1 MRFLYKPIINKR
13 QIGQKRKYSDIKYLV
28 IHDTGNTSIGADAE
42 AHYKYLQ
49 TATRYGSAQYYVDDK
64 QIIQVIGDS
73 LVAWSIGDTWGYSN
87 NPNRI
92 KDAANFNSLNV
103 ELCINEGIDKDKA
116 YKNVVELTKNLM
128 KKFSFPADMV
138 IRHFDATGKICPGS
152 WSKNDWAMW
161 WKFKEDIQK
170 PIEWVIDLS
179 KDSEFG
185 EEGGAVVPENVKDV
199 SSWAEKAWKWG
210 IEKGLTDGTNP
221 QGNCTREQAVTMLY
235 RAMGNGK
242 AVEKPVAV
250 GKARHFTMGDY
261 EIIETTADNIRIE
274 KTPLRPLSVDGING
288 TFYNLK
294 GSEIYGLAMQD
305 GKEIE
310 TNSYVTNFQGL
321 KRGTI
326 YFDGEKLHHAMV
338 YNARTE
344 IKGNIKW
351 GISGIS
357 LYPIYNPRAEGFTG
371 TYADVLRATKHTA
384 LGFKGSKVYLIASE
398 KALSL
403 ENFRNGLLNSEI
415 SFDGLINLDGGGSTQ
430 MSFDGKKL
438 ISSVRTLNHC
448 IRLLDI

>member
-49 TATRYGSAQYYVDDK
+49 TAQRYGSAHYYVDDK
-64 QIIQVIGDS
+64 QIIQTIGDS

-92 KDAANFNSLNV
+92 KDAFNHNSISI
-103 ELCINEGIDKDKA
+103 ELCINSDTDKDKA
-116 YKNVVELTKNLM
+116 YKNLVELTKNLM
-128 KKFSFPADMV
+128 KKFSFPVDKV

-152 WSKNDWAMW
+152 WSKNDWAKW
-161 WKFKEDIQK
+161 WQFKEDIQK
-170 PIEWVIDLS
+170 PIEWTIDLT
-179 KDSEFG
+179 KDSVFG
-185 EEGGAVVPENVKDV
+185 EDEKMEKKSNTSG
-199 SSWAEKAWKWG
+199 WADNAWKWG
-210 IEKGLTDGTNP
+210 IEKGLTDGSSP
-221 QGNCTREQAVTMLY
+221 QGACTREQVITMLY

-242 AVEKPVAV
+242 AVEKPAV
-250 GKARHFTMGDY
+250 SGKARHFTMGDY
-261 EIIETTADNIRIE
+261 EVIETTADNIRIE
-274 KTPLRPLSVDGING
+274 RTSRKPLSVDGVNG

-326 YFDGEKLHHAMV
+326 YFDGKSLHHAMI
-338 YNARTE
+338 YNAKSE
-344 IKGNIKW
+344 IKSPIKW

-357 LYPIYNPRAEGFTG
+357 LYPIYDPKAEGFTG
-371 TYADVLRATKHTA
+371 PYADVLRSTKHTA
-384 LGFKGSKVYLIASE
+384 LGFKGDKVYLIASA
-398 KALSL
+398 KSLTL
-403 ENFRNGLLNSEI
+403 ENFRNGLLNSDI

-430 MSFDGKKL
+430 MSFGGKKL
-438 ISSVRTLNHC
+438 ISSVRALNHC
-448 IRLLDI
+448 IRLLSI

>member
-49 TATRYGSAQYYVDDK
+49 TAQRYGSAQYYVDDK

-103 ELCINEGIDKDKA
+103 ELCINSGIDKDKA

-161 WKFKEDIQK
+161 KKFKEDIQK
-170 PIEWVIDLS
+170 PIEWEIDLT

-185 EEGGAVVPENVKDV
+185 EEGGAVVAEKKSNASD
-199 SSWAEKAWKWG
+199 WAEKAWTWG
-210 IEKGLTDGTNP
+210 IEKGLTDGSSP
-221 QGNCTREQAVTMLY
+221 QGVCTREQVVTMLY
-235 RAMGNGK
+235 RAMGNK
-242 AVEKPVAV
+242 TVRRPVSGTA
-250 GKARHFTMGDY
+250 KARHFTMGDY
-261 EIIETTADNIRIE
+261 EFIETAADNIRIE
-274 KTPLRPLSVDGING
+274 KTPLKPLSVDGING
-288 TFYNLK
+288 TFYNLRGK
-294 GSEIYGLAMQD
+294 EIYGLAMQD

-310 TNSYVTNFQGL
+310 TNSYVTNFGGL

-326 YFDGEKLHHAMV
+326 YYDGKSLHHNMV
-338 YNARTE
+338 YNAKTE
-344 IKGNIKW
+344 IKDFIKW

-357 LYPIYNPRAEGFTG
+357 LYPTYDPKAEGFTG
-371 TYADVLRATKHTA
+371 AYADVLRATKHTA
-384 LGFKGSKVYLIASE
+384 VGFKRDRVYLIASN
-398 KALSL
+398 KALTL
-403 ENFRNGLLNSEI
+403 ENFRNGLLNSSI

-430 MSFDGKKL
+430 MGFDGKKL
-438 ISSVRTLNHC
+438 ISSVRALNHC
-448 IRLLDI
+448 IRLLSI

>member
-28 IHDTGNTSIGADAE
+28 IHDTGNSSIGADAE

-49 TATRYGSAQYYVDDK
+49 TAQRYGSAHYYVDDR
-64 QIIQVIGDS
+64 QIIQTIGDS

-92 KDAANFNSLNV
+92 KDAFNFNSLNV
-103 ELCINEGIDKDKA
+103 ELCINSDTDKDKA

-128 KKFSFPADMV
+128 KKFGFPADMV

-161 WKFKEDIQK
+161 WKFKKDIQK

-179 KDSEFG
+179 KDSTFG
-185 EEGGAVVPENVKDV
+185 EKGGAVVTEKKNNASD
-199 SSWAEKAWKWG
+199 WADDAWKWG
-210 IEKGLTDGTNP
+210 IEKGLTDGSNP
-221 QGNCTREQAVTMLY
+221 QGACTREQVVTMLY
-235 RAMGNGK
+235 RAMGNK

-261 EIIETTADNIRIE
+261 EVIETTADNIRIE
-274 KTPLRPLSVDGING
+274 KTPLKPLSVDGING

-310 TNSYVTNFQGL
+310 ANSYVTNFDGL

-326 YFDGEKLHHAMV
+326 YFDGNKLHHDMI
-338 YNARTE
+338 YNAKLD
-344 IKGNIKW
+344 IKEFIKW
-351 GISGIS
+351 AISGIS
-357 LYPIYNPRAEGFTG
+357 LYPLYIPRTEGFTG
-371 TYADVLRATKHTA
+371 AYADVLRATKHTA
-384 LGFKGSKVYLIASE
+384 LGFKGDKVYLIASG
-398 KALSL
+398 KSLTL
-403 ENFRNGLLNSEI
+403 ENFRNGLLNSRLA
-415 SFDGLINLDGGGSTQ
+415 FDGLINLDGGGSTQ
-430 MSFDGKKL
+430 MSFGGKKL
-438 ISSVRTLNHC
+438 ISSVRALNHC
-448 IRLLDI
+448 VRLLSV